1 MAQLLKALAVFAV
14 QVQFPEPI
22 WQLSKILNFSSMG
35 SGGGGGWGRGS
46 RLEREVVRLWVCV
59 WGGYRYTDRK

>member
-14 QVQFPEPI
+14 QVRFPEPI

-46 RLEREVVRLWVCV
+46 RLEREVVRLWVCG
-59 WGGYRYTDRK
+59 GGYRYTDRK